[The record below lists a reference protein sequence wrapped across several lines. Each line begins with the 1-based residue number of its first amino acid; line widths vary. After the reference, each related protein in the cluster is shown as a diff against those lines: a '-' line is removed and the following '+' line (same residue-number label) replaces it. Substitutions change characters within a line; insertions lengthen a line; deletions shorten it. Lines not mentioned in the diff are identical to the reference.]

1 MRGYVGVADPIRI
14 KDAQMTASTV
24 RSSNFEL
31 HDGRVNSTRGPQT
44 WCPATNTDPSN
55 YLQVDIGSVKSLC
68 TVHVQKQGTGGF
80 YTATYYLKYS
90 LDNKVWNTYKE
101 NNEKR

>member
-1 MRGYVGVADPIRI
+1 
-14 KDAQMTASTV
+14 MTASTV

-31 HDGRVNSTRGPQT
+31 HYGRVNSTRGPQT

-55 YLQVDIGSVKSLC
+55 YLQTDMGSVKSVCAMATQRL
-68 TVHVQKQGTGGF
+68 GTGSF
-80 YTATYYLKYS
+80 YTGTYYLKYL